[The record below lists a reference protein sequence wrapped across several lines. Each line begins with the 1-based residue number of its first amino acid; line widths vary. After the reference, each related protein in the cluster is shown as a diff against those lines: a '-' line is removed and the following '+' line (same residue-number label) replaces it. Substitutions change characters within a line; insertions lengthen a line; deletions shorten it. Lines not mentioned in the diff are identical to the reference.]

1 MEIENNES
9 LFPLGEAKR
18 TNVVWEK
25 KWHLSYHQY
34 DAHKDK
40 NREEAGTGIQWC
52 YVSFLSIVTHDSLI
66 LECSIQY

>member
-1 MEIENNES
+1 MKAY
-9 LFPLGEAKR
+9 FPLEKLREQMWFGK
-18 TNVVWEK
+18 K

-40 NREEAGTGIQWC
+40 NREEAGTGVQWC
-52 YVSFLSIVTHDSLI
+52 YVNFLSIVTHDSLI